1 VFPVERDEP
10 ASVSDLFWAVARQL
24 RHASRETLAPW
35 DVTPS
40 QLRALGTL
48 MRHGAARPGALA
60 KHLGIAPRSATE
72 VVDALQ
78 GRGLVRRETDPDD
91 RRATLVV
98 VTDAGREL
106 AAAVRKARVAEAD
119 RAFAGLPDADRAEL
133 ERLLRCLLAEWA
145 PAADPAEETRVD
157 ADPGSTGA

>member
-1 VFPVERDEP
+1 VERDEP
-10 ASVSDLFWAVARQL
+10 GSVSDLFWAVARQL
-24 RHASRETLAPW
+24 RHTSRETLAPW

-72 VVDALQ
+72 VVDALEQ
-78 GRGLVRRETDPDD
+78 RGLVRRETDPDD

-106 AAAVRKARVAEAD
+106 AAAVRKARAAESD
-119 RAFAGLPDADRAEL
+119 RAFAGLSDADRAEL
-133 ERLLRCLLAEWA
+133 ERLLRQLLAGWA
-145 PAADPAEETRVD
+145 PAAEPVEETPGQ
-157 ADPGSTGA
+157 ADPGPPGA

>member
-1 VFPVERDEP
+1 VQPDEP
-10 ASVSDLFWAVARQL
+10 TSASDLFWAVARRL

-48 MRHGAARPGALA
+48 MRHGAARPGELA
-60 KHLGIAPRSATE
+60 KHLGIAARSATE

-78 GRGLVRRETDPDD
+78 ERGLVRRETDPDD
-91 RRATLVV
+91 RRATRVV

-106 AAAVRKARVAEAD
+106 TAALRQARSAEAD
-119 RAFAGLPDADRAEL
+119 RVFAGLDDADRTEL
-133 ERLLRCLLAEWA
+133 ERLLRLLLAEA
-145 PAADPAEETRVD
+145 TPAD
-157 ADPGSTGA
+157 ADPGDA

>member
-1 VFPVERDEP
+1 MQHDEP
-10 ASVSDLFWAVARQL
+10 TSASDLFWAVARRL

-40 QLRALGTL
+40 QLRALGVL
-48 MRHGAARPGALA
+48 MRHGSARPGALA

-72 VVDALQ
+72 VVDSLEE
-78 GRGLVRRETDPDD
+78 RGLVRRETDPDD

-106 AAAVRKARVAEAD
+106 GAALREARSAEAD
-119 RAFAGLPDADRAEL
+119 RVFTGLDDADRAEL
-133 ERLLRCLLAEWA
+133 ERLLRLLLARTE
-145 PAADPAEETRVD
+145 D
-157 ADPGSTGA
+157 

>member
-1 VFPVERDEP
+1 VQHDEP
-10 ASVSDLFWAVARQL
+10 TSASDLFWAVARRL

-40 QLRALGTL
+40 QLRALGTM
-48 MRHGAARPGALA
+48 MRHGSMRPGGLA
-60 KHLGIAPRSATE
+60 QHLGIAPRSATE

-78 GRGLVRRETDPDD
+78 ERGLVRRETDPDD

-106 AAAVRKARVAEAD
+106 AAAVRKARAAESD

-133 ERLLRCLLAEWA
+133 ERLLRQLLVAWA
-145 PAADPAEETRVD
+145 PGADPAEETPMD
-157 ADPGSTGA
+157 ADPGPAGA

>member
-1 VFPVERDEP
+1 VHDGEP
-10 ASVSDLFWAVARQL
+10 TSVSDLFWAVARRL

-40 QLRALGTL
+40 QLRALGVL
-48 MRHGAARPGALA
+48 MRQGAARPGELA
-60 KHLGIAPRSATE
+60 KDLGIAPRSATE

-78 GRGLVRRETDPDD
+78 ERGLVRRETDPDD

-106 AAAVRKARVAEAD
+106 SAAVRKARAEEAD
-119 RAFAGLPDADRAEL
+119 RTFAGLGDADRAEL
-133 ERLLRCLLAEWA
+133 ERLLRQVL
-145 PAADPAEETRVD
+145 DTREH
-157 ADPGSTGA
+157 